1 LAPIALA
8 AAICFG
14 NMFMKSA
21 AWRVLLGPAH
31 PVPVVRL
38 YRYTLA
44 AFAGSLLVPARAG
57 EALRLYLLKRH
68 DGLPV
73 TTGASVALAEKLLDG
88 SALVLVV
95 SQLLWIMPGLPAWV
109 GRSILLL
116 IAGAVAGVVALL
128 LVRRVGQP
136 QGLVG
141 RLAAGMMVLGRPR
154 TTALA
159 LGCYVAGQL
168 GDVAAVALVLGAVG
182 IHIGF
187 GGALLV
193 HLAVNVAIL
202 VPSTPG
208 NLGS

>member
-1 LAPIALA
+1 MRRLSTGRFGKVVLRVIAIAAVAVGLYVFVRDLDGHALLAALRDASIAPIAVA

-21 AWRVLLGPAH
+21 GWRVLLGPAH

-57 EALRLYLLKRH
+57 EALRLSLLKRH
-68 DGLPV
+68 DGVPV

-116 IAGAVAGVVALL
+116 VVGAVAGIVALL
-128 LVRRVGQP
+128 V
-136 QGLVG
+136 
-141 RLAAGMMVLGRPR
+141 
-154 TTALA
+154 
-159 LGCYVAGQL
+159 
-168 GDVAAVALVLGAVG
+168 
-182 IHIGF
+182 
-187 GGALLV
+187 
-193 HLAVNVAIL
+193 
-202 VPSTPG
+202 
-208 NLGS
+208 